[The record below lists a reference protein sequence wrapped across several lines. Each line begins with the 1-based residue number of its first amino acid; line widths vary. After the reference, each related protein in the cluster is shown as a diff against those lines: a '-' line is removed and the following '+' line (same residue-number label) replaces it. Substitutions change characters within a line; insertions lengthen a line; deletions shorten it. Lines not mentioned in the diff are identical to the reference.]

1 MIANIVHDLDRNSS
15 SGGECPLGLQLVL
28 SRSQATMRCNDS
40 DTNESHNLN
49 YVTRT

>member
-15 SGGECPLGLQLVL
+15 SGGECPLVSVFNSFFRVRKQ
-28 SRSQATMRCNDS
+28 RCNDS